1 MVFAE
6 KTMNMYKMSKQEYAK
21 LINDLTKTSQKWQQ
35 LKWKLA
41 KKQHFPEKLKLKKKD
56 RTIRWSLRYAL
67 LKDYKMT
74 FKTRLPQWFNRL
86 SQVAC
91 IILTV
96 WVTCTQT
103 ALRVRKNSCA
113 VLIPLC
119 KNNFKL
125 PMCLSFLFSR
135 PVTPL
140 LVHCVIMLT
149 PSLHCTDFVAQ
160 P

>member
-21 LINDLTKTSQKWQQ
+21 LMNDLTKTSQKWQQ

-74 FKTRLPQWFNRL
+74 FKTRLP
-86 SQVAC
+86 
-91 IILTV
+91 
-96 WVTCTQT
+96 
-103 ALRVRKNSCA
+103 
-113 VLIPLC
+113 
-119 KNNFKL
+119 
-125 PMCLSFLFSR
+125 
-135 PVTPL
+135 
-140 LVHCVIMLT
+140 
-149 PSLHCTDFVAQ
+149 
-160 P
+160 